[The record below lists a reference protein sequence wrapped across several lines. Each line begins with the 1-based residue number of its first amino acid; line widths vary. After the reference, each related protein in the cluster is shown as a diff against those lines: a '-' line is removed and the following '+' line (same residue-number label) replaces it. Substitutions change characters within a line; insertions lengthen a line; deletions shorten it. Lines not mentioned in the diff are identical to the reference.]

1 MLKTFLSYYKPH
13 KFLLVLIIAGS
24 FFTAGMELL
33 FPMIVRL
40 LLDEA
45 VPQHD
50 IALLWQW
57 SAVLLA
63 LYLLNYALNYAMQ
76 YYGHLMGTKIENAM
90 RRDLFSHLQQMTF
103 RFFDNSKTGQLL
115 ARLTSD
121 VAEVS
126 ELAFRA
132 PSDIIVCAFSML
144 GTIAILFWMNLPLGF
159 LITLLLV
166 IKTVHT
172 IYINRKMK
180 QSFKYFRA
188 KSGDVTAKAEESLAG
203 IRLTKAFAVE
213 QRELAEFDEVSFNY
227 LEARRRSFKILAHFM
242 GSMGFFTNF
251 TNLLVMC
258 AGGALVTWGKM
269 PLSDFVA
276 FFLYVGLFMK
286 PLLRL
291 TAFTEIYQRGMAGF
305 GRFYEL
311 LEEKPDF
318 ADRPDAVECG
328 KIKGY
333 IEFDNV
339 SFGYGGKPV
348 IKNLNLKVLPGQT
361 VAFVGET
368 GAGKTT
374 IANLLLHF
382 YEPDSGRILLDGID
396 IRDFKQASLRRK
408 IGLVQQDVFL
418 FSESVRYNIAYGDED
433 ASDGDVERA
442 AQAASADGF
451 IRQLPQGYATEIG
464 ERGVKLSG
472 GQKQRIAI
480 ARVFLK
486 NPPIVVLDEA
496 TSALDNR
503 TEKQIQ
509 AALERLAEGRTT
521 LVIAHRLSTIRHADR
536 IVVLENGSV
545 AEQGTHE
552 ELLARRGVYWRLYNA
567 NN

>member
-1 MLKTFLSYYKPH
+1 MLKTFLKYYRPH
-13 KFLLVLIIAGS
+13 RALLAFIIAGS

-33 FPMIVRL
+33 FPMIVRR

-45 VPQHD
+45 IPQGD
-50 IALLWQW
+50 ISVLMRW
-57 SAVLLA
+57 SALLLA
-63 LYLLNYALNYAMQ
+63 LYLLNYTLTCVLQ
-76 YYGHLMGTKIENAM
+76 YSGHVMGTKIENTM
-90 RRDLFSHLQQMTF
+90 RRDLFRHLQQMTF

-115 ARLTSD
+115 ARLTAD
-121 VAEVS
+121 VSEVS

-132 PSDIIVCAFSML
+132 PNDIIVCLFSMV

-159 LITLLLV
+159 LITVLLLA
-166 IKTVHT
+166 KTVHT

-180 QSFKYFRA
+180 ASFKDFRV
-188 KSGDVTAKAEESLAG
+188 KSGDVTARTEESLTG
-203 IRLTKAFAVE
+203 IRLTKAFAME
-213 QRELAEFDEVSFNY
+213 RRELAAFDDVSANY
-227 LEARRRSFKILAHFM
+227 LDARRRSFKILAHFM
-242 GSMGFFTNF
+242 GSMNFFTNF
-251 TNLLVMC
+251 TNLLIMC
-258 AGGALVTWGKM
+258 VGGALVANGKM

-305 GRFYEL
+305 NRFYEL
-311 LEEKPDF
+311 INRQPDF
-318 ADRPDAVECG
+318 TDSPNAQELTSCRGC
-328 KIKGY
+328 

-339 SFGYGGKPV
+339 SFGYNGQTPV
-348 IKNLNLKVLPGQT
+348 LQNFSLKIMPGQT

-374 IANLLLHF
+374 ITNLLLRF
-382 YEPDSGRILLDGID
+382 YEPTGGRILVDGTD
-396 IRDFKQASLRRK
+396 IRQFTQASLRRQ

-418 FSESVRYNIAYGDED
+418 FSESVRYNIAYGGENATDDE
-433 ASDGDVERA
+433 VRQA
-442 AQAASADGF
+442 ALAASADAF
-451 IRQLPQGYATEIG
+451 IQCLPQGYDTEIG

-496 TSALDNR
+496 TSALDNK
-503 TEKQIQ
+503 TERQIK

-521 LVIAHRLSTIRHADR
+521 LVVAHRLSTVRHADK
-536 IVVLENGSV
+536 IVVLHEGKI
-545 AEQGTHE
+545 AESGTHE
-552 ELLARRGVYWRLYNA
+552 ELLAQNGIYYRLYKA
-567 NN
+567 Q

>member
-328 KIKGY
+328 KIKGC

-374 IANLLLHF
+374 IANLLLRF

-396 IRDFKQASLRRK
+396 IRDFKQASLRRQ

-552 ELLARRGVYWRLYNA
+552 ELLLRRGVYWRLYNA

>member
-258 AGGALVTWGKM
+258 AGGALVTCGKM

-328 KIKGY
+328 KIKGC